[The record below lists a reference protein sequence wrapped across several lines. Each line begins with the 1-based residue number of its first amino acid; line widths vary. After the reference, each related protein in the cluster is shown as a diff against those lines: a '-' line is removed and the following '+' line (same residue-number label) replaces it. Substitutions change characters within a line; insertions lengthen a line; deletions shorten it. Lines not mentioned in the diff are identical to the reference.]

1 MTRTV
6 IRANQAWWNINW
18 RELVEYHDL
27 LWFLIKRDFTTVY
40 KQSILGPLWF
50 VIQPL
55 ATTLV
60 FTVIFGNI
68 AGMGTDGV
76 PPFLFY
82 MSAMVLWN
90 YFQSCLNDVA
100 NTFVGYAHLFGKV
113 YFPRLIVPFAL
124 TAKNVGQLVLN
135 FLMFLGFYIYF
146 ATRPTSLL
154 HANGWVVIVPVLALQ
169 CALAGLGAGL
179 WLTSM
184 TAKYRDL
191 RYALSFLSQLWMFA
205 TPIIFSI
212 SKVPEKWMWAIYAN
226 PMSCVVVFN
235 RHAFLGTGHAEIPL
249 LVSGLA
255 MGLLLFVSGI
265 LVFNKTQRTFIDVV

>member
-1 MTRTV
+1 MSRTV

-100 NTFVGYAHLFGKV
+100 NTFVGNAHLFGKV

-146 ATRPTSLL
+146 ATRPTSL
-154 HANGWVVIVPVLALQ
+154 GGYRPRP
-169 CALAGLGAGL
+169 G
-179 WLTSM
+179 TSM
-184 TAKYRDL
+184 RLGRPRCGTLADL
-191 RYALSFLSQLWMFA
+191 DDRQIPRFA
-205 TPIIFSI
+205 VCPVIPVPI
-212 SKVPEKWMWAIYAN
+212 VDV
-226 PMSCVVVFN
+226 C
-235 RHAFLGTGHAEIPL
+235 HADHLLHQQGTRK
-249 LVSGLA
+249 
-255 MGLLLFVSGI
+255 M
-265 LVFNKTQRTFIDVV
+265 DVGNLRQPDVLRRCL